1 MRPCWNKWVSVDEPS
16 GDICCLLHMQCDHLS
31 IISAAL
37 SSLSWWT
44 ALLLK
49 LWAKINLPYVLF
61 KKKKNSVDLVLV
73 TAASVSVYNEH
84 VMSIIHYFTVFLQP
98 LLSSAS
104 LRKFL
109 EKMGVWYRWPIPK
122 WACGVI
128 YARSFDQL
136 FVSVSI
142 HCKNKVPL
150 AKVYTTSNW
159 KVCD

>member
-1 MRPCWNKWVSVDEPS
+1 MRPCWNKWVSVNEPS
-16 GDICCLLHMQCDHLS
+16 GEICSLLHIQCDQLS
-31 IISAAL
+31 FISAAV

-49 LWAKINLPYVLF
+49 FWAKINLPYVLL
-61 KKKKNSVDLVLV
+61 KKKISVDLVLV

-84 VMSIIHYFTVFLQP
+84 VMSIIQYFTVFLQP

-104 LRKFL
+104 LRKFS

-136 FVSVSI
+136 WVSASI
-142 HCKNKVPL
+142 HCINKVSL